1 MSSGITATINVT
13 VGGIPDDFTYQWSR
27 NGANITGQTS
37 STLTL
42 SNVSTTDI
50 GVYTCTP
57 RNSRGNGNSS
67 STTIS
72 VRSKNVHHVL
82 IIILFSLSKLGH
94 CWFHASTN
102 I

>member
-1 MSSGITATINVT
+1 MSSGSTATINVT

-27 NGANITGQTS
+27 NGAVITGQTS

-57 RNSRGNGNSS
+57 RNSRGGSNSS
-67 STTIS
+67 NTIIS
-72 VRSKNVHHVL
+72 VTSMSIK
-82 IIILFSLSKLGH
+82 IKCPPFSFL
-94 CWFHASTN
+94 
-102 I
+102 